1 MRKEGGTYVF
11 DVEFEEEED
20 ADEDMDKAGGAPFSR
35 RG

>member
-11 DVEFEEEED
+11 DVEFEEGED
-20 ADEDMDKAGGAPFSR
+20 ADEDMDAVGGSPFSR